1 MIKSLCVLGGGTSGL
16 VSALMLRKAYPNMSI
31 SILESSKIGIIGVG
45 EGSTEHWKLFM
56 EYIGIDVP
64 TIVRECGSTFKVG
77 IKFNNWNGDGKTYWH
92 SLTEQFSTIY
102 KENDAPLSWF
112 RFVGEN
118 WDPEETAW
126 ELSRRSH
133 HLEPYHDTISQYH
146 FDTFK
151 LNNFFHKLCL
161 ERNIKVI
168 DTEISDVILDEQGY
182 VKELLNEQGETFAFD
197 FYIDCSGFGRIISSK
212 LGVKWVDKKSELP
225 MNSAIAF
232 PTGYQEEIP
241 SYTEATALSSG
252 WVWRIPTQE
261 RFGNGYVFS
270 DDFITETQAY
280 DEVSKHYKD
289 HLGIKEE
296 LKIGRKVK
304 FGAGYVDKFW
314 VKNCLSV
321 GLSGMFVEPLEASS
335 IGSTIQEIRL
345 LIPSLLY
352 WSRNE
357 TKTETVFNQRM
368 TRIAENIVDF
378 IQLHYITKR
387 DDTEFWRWVK
397 NEIKYTDFI
406 KENLEYFKNNAPNSQ
421 IFGIEPL
428 YMFSFLNW
436 TQVMHGLG
444 LFNYEVRKKYWEENF
459 AKDHLTH
466 LQRVLENGNAYKE
479 EDIKSHREVL
489 NILKDRQLETKYEF

>member
-197 FYIDCSGFGRIISSK
+197 FYI
-212 LGVKWVDKKSELP
+212 
-225 MNSAIAF
+225 
-232 PTGYQEEIP
+232 
-241 SYTEATALSSG
+241 
-252 WVWRIPTQE
+252 
-261 RFGNGYVFS
+261 
-270 DDFITETQAY
+270 
-280 DEVSKHYKD
+280 
-289 HLGIKEE
+289 
-296 LKIGRKVK
+296 
-304 FGAGYVDKFW
+304 
-314 VKNCLSV
+314 
-321 GLSGMFVEPLEASS
+321 
-335 IGSTIQEIRL
+335 GSR
-345 LIPSLLY
+345 
-352 WSRNE
+352 
-357 TKTETVFNQRM
+357 
-368 TRIAENIVDF
+368 
-378 IQLHYITKR
+378 
-387 DDTEFWRWVK
+387 
-397 NEIKYTDFI
+397 
-406 KENLEYFKNNAPNSQ
+406 
-421 IFGIEPL
+421 
-428 YMFSFLNW
+428 
-436 TQVMHGLG
+436 
-444 LFNYEVRKKYWEENF
+444 
-459 AKDHLTH
+459 
-466 LQRVLENGNAYKE
+466 
-479 EDIKSHREVL
+479 
-489 NILKDRQLETKYEF
+489 